1 MTESSLPTLKPK
13 RGAKSAMA
21 ALSSS
26 PTANSS
32 TEMTPAQIKKEVNAL
47 YPRLQSVEKEINTL
61 KQQLPSNINK
71 VIIQLRSEIEKIT
84 EKNFPENEKLD
95 KEEKTDL
102 QRKIE
107 TLESKLQMELDV
119 SIANANTNL
128 EKRITEI
135 TVLRPKES
143 QLLSIDLEDDGS
155 FDRRIDF
162 LEDSLKNQKTK
173 TQKRIELI
181 EATLQ
186 KYNAMNTVGD
196 DETAK
201 IKTLNDEIDSNRKGI
216 AELRSR
222 LSEMKIKFNKEIL
235 ANLPASQAENG
246 QGKISAE
253 ASQLLAL
260 VDIPNLDEPIQNL
273 HNEIL
278 SKQLEFMGR
287 VRDLKQRTETCVDRI
302 KKVDQTAVNIVA
314 VTATLE
320 SRITEVDNICKNLA
334 NVVKDLELS
343 AATDENQNLIH
354 ELTEKVIEENAKL
367 LSEIEDV
374 RKRAVQCQ
382 ESVRK
387 ATQQKE

>member
-1 MTESSLPTLKPK
+1 
-13 RGAKSAMA
+13 
-21 ALSSS
+21 
-26 PTANSS
+26 
-32 TEMTPAQIKKEVNAL
+32 
-47 YPRLQSVEKEINTL
+47 
-61 KQQLPSNINK
+61 
-71 VIIQLRSEIEKIT
+71 
-84 EKNFPENEKLD
+84 
-95 KEEKTDL
+95 
-102 QRKIE
+102 
-107 TLESKLQMELDV
+107 MELDV

-143 QLLSIDLEDDGS
+143 HLLSIDLEDDGS

-287 VRDLKQRTETCVDRI
+287 VRDLKQRMETCVDRI